1 MFKKLAIAVLAL
13 FMGLTVYNE
22 SSAQSYAT
30 SAGLR
35 LGVSNGLTVKHF
47 IKENTALE
55 GIIHTRYRGVIL
67 TGLFEIHKDINEVK
81 GLRWFY
87 GGGGHVGFWGSSIGR
102 YNDRYGNTTIIGID
116 GIIGLDYLFED
127 FPLNVSLDYKP
138 AFNLTGRTGFW
149 GTESALSVRYAF

>member
-1 MFKKLAIAVLAL
+1 MFKKLAIAVVAL
-13 FMGLTVYNE
+13 FLGLSVYNE

-35 LGVSNGLTVKHF
+35 LGVTNGLTIKHF
-47 IKENTALE
+47 IKDNTALE
-55 GIIHTRYRGVIL
+55 GIIHSRYRGVIL
-67 TGLFEIHKDINEVK
+67 TGLYEVHKDINDVR

-102 YNDRYGNTTIIGID
+102 YDSYRNTTIIGID

-138 AFNLTGRTGFW
+138 AFNLTGVTGFW
-149 GTESALSVRYAF
+149 GTESALSLRYAF